1 MTSFLGSLL
10 RRDRWPLWIGGAI
23 GVLVLAW
30 LLRGLDFG
38 RFVEVARGAD
48 VGPLLLLPLAIVAE
62 QLCRSLKWRLLLAP
76 LRTVPI
82 SRLFAAI
89 MVGYFANLVAPVRVS
104 FLVRAWL
111 VARSHALKVSTV
123 LASVTID
130 RIIDGWVY
138 LGLALVVVGTASFP
152 DAGGEIRGGMWQG
165 FAWSFATLAVA
176 VAGLVGVKRA
186 VARPPAVFTRIARRL
201 PTRAAGFMGAV
212 AEHFGRGLVLPQSG
226 MGRAVILGAAVTM
239 KALAASHLLWAGL
252 AFGVVLAPMDYLFLM
267 VFLGFIATLAGT
279 LRIVGGFTA
288 AGVFALGLFDVA
300 VEQAL
305 AIALVVEAANHL
317 TVAVVGGI
325 CFAVEGISLS
335 DVRRLRGRLAN
346 QGDRKDECR

>member
-62 QLCRSLKWRLLLAP
+62 
-76 LRTVPI
+76 
-82 SRLFAAI
+82 
-89 MVGYFANLVAPVRVS
+89 
-104 FLVRAWL
+104 
-111 VARSHALKVSTV
+111 
-123 LASVTID
+123 
-130 RIIDGWVY
+130 
-138 LGLALVVVGTASFP
+138 
-152 DAGGEIRGGMWQG
+152 
-165 FAWSFATLAVA
+165 
-176 VAGLVGVKRA
+176 
-186 VARPPAVFTRIARRL
+186 
-201 PTRAAGFMGAV
+201 
-212 AEHFGRGLVLPQSG
+212 HFGRGLVLPQSG
-226 MGRAVILGAAVTM
+226 TGRAVILGAAVTM

-279 LRIVGGFTA
+279 LRIVGAFTA
-288 AGVFALGLFDVA
+288 AGVFARGLFDVA

-325 CFAVEGISLS
+325 CFAVEGISRS

-346 QGDRKDECR
+346 QGDRRDECR